1 MTVGTPP
8 EFVCPQGHR
17 WRLDD
22 HPADRSD
29 DERLRCLICGG
40 YALPAARPIGGG
52 EGPSGQPPRHSSNPP
67 PGTPTFPAIPGYAI
81 LGVLGRG
88 RAGVVYEALELAR
101 DRRVT
106 LEVIES
112 ERNGASGDGG
122 LVHLDAGA
130 TRLHHPNIVPVLACG
145 RHDGAEFLVSE
156 FVKGENLR
164 EHLEGGPLP
173 ALTAAEV
180 VETLAR
186 AVHEAHRLGFR
197 HGDLTAAQVLLTPS
211 HPPRFVDPDLGH
223 LCEENGRELIPRIT
237 GFGMAGAPGAG
248 RDSDSPVAAD
258 VFGLGSILF
267 ELLTGQ
273 SPRDAESID
282 RGAAS
287 PGARNPKVSKDLE
300 AICLACL
307 EPDPARRLAD
317 AGLLADA
324 LRQFLDTFVTHFQCS
339 RCSKGIKSKKPL
351 QVGTTLVR
359 CPSCGAQSLVEPL
372 GGKAPSPSSP
382 ERIERHDP
390 APATPAPETHHD
402 PAPSSTPEA
411 GRLSPSRPAAPPTAP
426 DNSNGPEAGWD
437 STFAVPK
444 GPAGRES
451 TPVPSST
458 PRSTPS
464 GFQAAGLPIVSGYA
478 LLSELGRGGMGVVYK
493 AKHEKLKR
501 IVALKM
507 VSIHPRDDSQG
518 LVRFQA
524 EAEAVAR
531 LHHPNI
537 VQIFEVGE
545 QDGSPYL
552 ALEFVTGGT
561 LKNRLDGR
569 PQPIRAAV
577 QLVQQLAR
585 AVHAAHQRGIVHRD
599 LKPANILLQP
609 TPPAEN
615 WYAASAGAIEANQ
628 VYGVPKVS
636 DFGVAKR
643 IDDGDAPGCY
653 GGIVGTAVYMAPEQA
668 KGQPEEIGPAA
679 DIYSLGVILYEMLTG
694 RPPFISSS
702 AVDVLRQLRSDP
714 PVPPRQLRREIPRD
728 LEAICRRCL
737 EKDPRQRY
745 PTAQLLADDLGSFL
759 EGEPVRARPPGPVE
773 RLWNWSLKNPV
784 PSTLLLTISAVLLFG
799 QWSLHR
805 LADQMVESTTKES
818 AAQQTELIKVVNSL
832 YTDVAA
838 RAKKAGVVVSHKYP
852 ELEGSIPIPAK
863 FTIELGQRMQIRA
876 EGDDHDR
883 GLDQSF
889 LQLKLYSE
897 HPFQHR
903 NDSPPKYQFGRDAL
917 AFYRDPRN
925 KDLPFDRIEKTRAG
939 ARVLRYATPLIME
952 ERCLKCHN
960 DPKLYELDEF
970 RKTDWK
976 AGDIR
981 GVLEVVCPLADNAE
995 QTQKMLLYTYLQVG
1009 GTGAAVLT
1017 LSWAGLML
1025 GRRRRRV

>member
-1 MTVGTPP
+1 MTVGIPP
-8 EFVCPQGHR
+8 EFVCPQHHR
-17 WRLDD
+17 WRIDD
-22 HPADRSD
+22 HAADRSD
-29 DERLRCLICGG
+29 AEKLRCPICGG
-40 YALPAARPIGGG
+40 EALPADRPIGGE
-52 EGPSGQPPRHSSNPP
+52 EGPSGPSLRDRSNPP
-67 PGTPTFPAIPGYAI
+67 PASPTFPTIPGYAI

-88 RAGVVYEALELAR
+88 RAGVVYEARELAR
-101 DRRVT
+101 DRRVA

-112 ERNGASGDGG
+112 ERNGASEEDR
-122 LVHLDAGA
+122 LVHFDAGA
-130 TRLHHPNIVPVLACG
+130 TRLNHPNIVPVLSTG
-145 RHDGAEFLVSE
+145 RHDGAEFLASE
-156 FVKGENLR
+156 FVKGETLS
-164 EHLEGGPLP
+164 EHLKGAPLP
-173 ALTAAEV
+173 VVTAAEV

-197 HGDLTAAQVLLTPS
+197 HGDLTAGRVLLASS
-211 HPPRFVDPDLGH
+211 HPPRFVDPAVGH
-223 LCEENGRELIPRIT
+223 LCEANGRELIPRIT
-237 GFGMAGAPGAG
+237 GFGVAVARGAG
-248 RDSDSPVAAD
+248 RDSDLSVAGD

-273 SPRDAESID
+273 SPRNAESID
-282 RGAAS
+282 RGTAGPS
-287 PGARNPKVSKDLE
+287 ARNPKVPKDLE

-307 EPDPARRLAD
+307 EPDPACRLAD
-317 AGLLADA
+317 AELLADA
-324 LRQFLDTFVTHFQCS
+324 LRPFLDSFVTQFVCSQCS
-339 RCSKGIKSKKPL
+339 KAIKSRKPL
-351 QVGTTLVR
+351 RLGTTVVR
-359 CPSCGAQSLVEPL
+359 CPRCGAQTLVEPL
-372 GGKAPSPSSP
+372 GGKAASPTTP
-382 ERIERHDP
+382 ERTEWHEPDPAPPAPETRHDP
-390 APATPAPETHHD
+390 APSH
-402 PAPSSTPEA
+402 TPEP
-411 GRLSPSRPAAPPTAP
+411 GRLSPSRPADPPTVP
-426 DNSNGPEAGWD
+426 DGPDRGWD
-437 STFAVPK
+437 STFAVPQ
-444 GPAGRES
+444 GPAASPS
-451 TPVPSST
+451 TPLPAPT

-464 GFQAAGLPIVSGYA
+464 GTQAAGLPIVSGYL
-478 LLSELGRGGMGVVYK
+478 LLSEVGRGGMGVVYK
-493 AKHEKLKR
+493 AKHERLKR
-501 IVALKM
+501 VVALKM
-507 VSIHPRDDSQG
+507 VSIHPQDDAQD
-518 LVRFQA
+518 LARFQA

-609 TPPAEN
+609 TPPTEN
-615 WYAASAGAIEANQ
+615 WHAASAGAIEANQ

-636 DFGVAKR
+636 DFGVATR
-643 IDDGDAPGCY
+643 IDDEDVLSGH
-653 GGIVGTAVYMAPEQA
+653 GGIVGTPLYMAPEQA

-694 RPPFISSS
+694 RPPFISST
-702 AVDVLRQLRSDP
+702 AVDVLRQVLSDP
-714 PVPPRQLRREIPRD
+714 PVPPRQLRRELPRD
-728 LEAICRRCL
+728 LEAICRCCL

-745 PTAQLLADDLGSFL
+745 PTAQFLADDLGSFL
-759 EGEPVRARPPGPVE
+759 EGESVRARPPGPAE

-784 PSTLLLTISAVLLFG
+784 PSTLLLTISSVLLLG

-805 LADQMVESTTKES
+805 LADQMVEATTKES

-838 RAKKAGVVVSHKYP
+838 RAKNAGVVVSHKYP

-863 FTIELGQRMQIRA
+863 FTIELGQRMQSRA
-876 EGDDHDR
+876 ESDEHGQ

-889 LQLKLYSE
+889 LQLRLYSD
-897 HPFQHR
+897 HPFRRR
-903 NDSPPKYQFGRDAL
+903 NDSPPKYQFGKDAL
-917 AFYRDPRN
+917 AFYRDAGN
-925 KDLPFDRIEKTRAG
+925 QGLPFDRTEKTRAG
-939 ARVLRYATPLIME
+939 ERVLRYATPLVME

-976 AGDIR
+976 VGDIR
-981 GVLEVVCPLADNAE
+981 GVLEVVCPLEDNTQ
-995 QTQKMLLYTYLQVG
+995 QTQSTLLNTYLQVA

-1017 LSWAGLML
+1017 LSWAGLL
-1025 GRRRRRV
+1025 WGRRRRRV

>member
-1 MTVGTPP
+1 MTVGIPP

-40 YALPAARPIGGG
+40 DALPADRPIGEGGG

-67 PGTPTFPAIPGYAI
+67 PGRPTFPAIPGYAI

-88 RAGVVYEALELAR
+88 RAGVVYEARELAR
-101 DRRVT
+101 DRRVA

-112 ERNGASGDGG
+112 ERNGASGDIG
-122 LVHLDAGA
+122 LVHVDAGA
-130 TRLHHPNIVPVLACG
+130 TRLHHPNIVPVLSCG

-173 ALTAAEV
+173 VLTAAEV

-197 HGDLTAAQVLLTPS
+197 HGDLTAARVLLTPS
-211 HPPRFVDPDLGH
+211 HPPRFVDSELGR

-248 RDSDSPVAAD
+248 RDSNSPVAAD

-273 SPRDAESID
+273 PPREAESID
-282 RGAAS
+282 RGAAPPS
-287 PGARNPKVSKDLE
+287 AWNPKVPKDLE
-300 AICLACL
+300 AICLSCL

-324 LRQFLDTFVTHFQCS
+324 LRQFLDTFVTLFQCS
-339 RCSKGIKSKKPL
+339 RCSKAIKSKKPL
-351 QVGTTLVR
+351 QVGTTVVR
-359 CPSCGAQSLVEPL
+359 CPHCGAQSLVEPL
-372 GGKAPSPSSP
+372 RGKAPSPSSP
-382 ERIERHDP
+382 ERTARHEQ
-390 APATPAPETHHD
+390 APETRHD
-402 PAPSSTPEA
+402 PAPSSTPEP
-411 GRLSPSRPAAPPTAP
+411 GRLSPSRPADPPTAP
-426 DNSNGPEAGWD
+426 DNSNGPDGGWD

-444 GPAGRES
+444 GPAGGPS
-451 TPVPSST
+451 TPVSSST
-458 PRSTPS
+458 PHSTPS
-464 GFQAAGLPIVSGYA
+464 GTQAAGLPIVSGYV
-478 LLSELGRGGMGVVYK
+478 LLSELGRGGMGAVYK

-507 VSIHPRDDSQG
+507 VSIHPQDGSQG
-518 LVRFQA
+518 LERFQA

-552 ALEFVTGGT
+552 ALEYVTGGT

-609 TPPAEN
+609 TPPTEN

-628 VYGVPKVS
+628 VYGVPKVN

-643 IDDGDAPGCY
+643 IDDSDAPGYY

-702 AVDVLRQLRSDP
+702 TVDVLRQLLSDP

-805 LADQMVESTTKES
+805 LANQMVESTTKES

-838 RAKKAGVVVSHKYP
+838 RAKNAGVVVSHKYP

-863 FTIELGQRMQIRA
+863 FTIELGQRMQSRA

-897 HPFQHR
+897 HPFQRR
-903 NDSPPKYQFGRDAL
+903 NDSPPKYQFGKDAL
-917 AFYRDPRN
+917 AFYRDAGN
-925 KDLPFDRIEKTRAG
+925 KGLPFDRIEKTRAG

-981 GVLEVVCPLADNAE
+981 GVLEVVCPLEDNAE
-995 QTQKMLLYTYLQVG
+995 QTQKTLLNTYLQVA
-1009 GTGAAVLT
+1009 GTGAVVLT
-1017 LSWAGLML
+1017 LCWAGLML

>member
-1 MTVGTPP
+1 M
-8 EFVCPQGHR
+8 
-17 WRLDD
+17 
-22 HPADRSD
+22 
-29 DERLRCLICGG
+29 
-40 YALPAARPIGGG
+40 
-52 EGPSGQPPRHSSNPP
+52 
-67 PGTPTFPAIPGYAI
+67 
-81 LGVLGRG
+81 
-88 RAGVVYEALELAR
+88 
-101 DRRVT
+101 
-106 LEVIES
+106 
-112 ERNGASGDGG
+112 
-122 LVHLDAGA
+122 
-130 TRLHHPNIVPVLACG
+130 
-145 RHDGAEFLVSE
+145 
-156 FVKGENLR
+156 
-164 EHLEGGPLP
+164 
-173 ALTAAEV
+173 
-180 VETLAR
+180 
-186 AVHEAHRLGFR
+186 
-197 HGDLTAAQVLLTPS
+197 
-211 HPPRFVDPDLGH
+211 
-223 LCEENGRELIPRIT
+223 
-237 GFGMAGAPGAG
+237 
-248 RDSDSPVAAD
+248 
-258 VFGLGSILF
+258 
-267 ELLTGQ
+267 
-273 SPRDAESID
+273 
-282 RGAAS
+282 
-287 PGARNPKVSKDLE
+287 
-300 AICLACL
+300 
-307 EPDPARRLAD
+307 
-317 AGLLADA
+317 
-324 LRQFLDTFVTHFQCS
+324 
-339 RCSKGIKSKKPL
+339 
-351 QVGTTLVR
+351 
-359 CPSCGAQSLVEPL
+359 
-372 GGKAPSPSSP
+372 
-382 ERIERHDP
+382 
-390 APATPAPETHHD
+390 
-402 PAPSSTPEA
+402 
-411 GRLSPSRPAAPPTAP
+411 
-426 DNSNGPEAGWD
+426 
-437 STFAVPK
+437 PK
-444 GPAGRES
+444 GPAGRPS

-458 PRSTPS
+458 PHSTPS
-464 GFQAAGLPIVSGYA
+464 GTQAAGLPIVSGYV
-478 LLSELGRGGMGVVYK
+478 LLSELGRGGMGAVYK

-507 VSIHPRDDSQG
+507 VSIHPQDDSQG

-609 TPPAEN
+609 TPPTEN

-628 VYGVPKVS
+628 VYGVPKVN

-643 IDDGDAPGCY
+643 IDDSDAPGCY

-702 AVDVLRQLRSDP
+702 AVDVLRQLLSDP

-838 RAKKAGVVVSHKYP
+838 RAKNAGVVVSHKYP

-863 FTIELGQRMQIRA
+863 FTIELGQRMV
-876 EGDDHDR
+876 
-883 GLDQSF
+883 
-889 LQLKLYSE
+889 
-897 HPFQHR
+897 
-903 NDSPPKYQFGRDAL
+903 
-917 AFYRDPRN
+917 DPRRERRSRQGAGPE
-925 KDLPFDRIEKTRAG
+925 LLATEALQRAPVPAPERQPPEIPVRQG
-939 ARVLRYATPLIME
+939 RPRVLSGRGEQGPPLRPDRE
-952 ERCLKCHN
+952 
-960 DPKLYELDEF
+960 DP
-970 RKTDWK
+970 
-976 AGDIR
+976 
-981 GVLEVVCPLADNAE
+981 
-995 QTQKMLLYTYLQVG
+995 
-1009 GTGAAVLT
+1009 
-1017 LSWAGLML
+1017 
-1025 GRRRRRV
+1025 RRRQGPPLRHAADHGGAMPEMSQRSQAL

>member
-1 MTVGTPP
+1 
-8 EFVCPQGHR
+8 
-17 WRLDD
+17 
-22 HPADRSD
+22 
-29 DERLRCLICGG
+29 
-40 YALPAARPIGGG
+40 
-52 EGPSGQPPRHSSNPP
+52 
-67 PGTPTFPAIPGYAI
+67 
-81 LGVLGRG
+81 
-88 RAGVVYEALELAR
+88 
-101 DRRVT
+101 
-106 LEVIES
+106 
-112 ERNGASGDGG
+112 
-122 LVHLDAGA
+122 
-130 TRLHHPNIVPVLACG
+130 
-145 RHDGAEFLVSE
+145 
-156 FVKGENLR
+156 
-164 EHLEGGPLP
+164 
-173 ALTAAEV
+173 
-180 VETLAR
+180 
-186 AVHEAHRLGFR
+186 
-197 HGDLTAAQVLLTPS
+197 
-211 HPPRFVDPDLGH
+211 
-223 LCEENGRELIPRIT
+223 
-237 GFGMAGAPGAG
+237 
-248 RDSDSPVAAD
+248 
-258 VFGLGSILF
+258 
-267 ELLTGQ
+267 
-273 SPRDAESID
+273 
-282 RGAAS
+282 
-287 PGARNPKVSKDLE
+287 
-300 AICLACL
+300 
-307 EPDPARRLAD
+307 
-317 AGLLADA
+317 
-324 LRQFLDTFVTHFQCS
+324 
-339 RCSKGIKSKKPL
+339 
-351 QVGTTLVR
+351 
-359 CPSCGAQSLVEPL
+359 
-372 GGKAPSPSSP
+372 
-382 ERIERHDP
+382 
-390 APATPAPETHHD
+390 
-402 PAPSSTPEA
+402 
-411 GRLSPSRPAAPPTAP
+411 
-426 DNSNGPEAGWD
+426 
-437 STFAVPK
+437 
-444 GPAGRES
+444 
-451 TPVPSST
+451 VPSST
-458 PRSTPS
+458 PRSTRFGS
-464 GFQAAGLPIVSGYA
+464 QAAGLPIVSGYV
-478 LLSELGRGGMGVVYK
+478 LLSELGRGAMGVVYK

-561 LKNRLDGR
+561 LKNRLDGQ
-569 PQPIRAAV
+569 PQPIRAAA

-609 TPPAEN
+609 TPPTEN

-643 IDDGDAPGCY
+643 IDDSDAPGCY

-668 KGQPEEIGPAA
+668 KEQPEEIGPAA

-702 AVDVLRQLRSDP
+702 VVDVLRKHLSDP

-805 LADQMVESTTKES
+805 LADQMVKSTTKES

-832 YTDVAA
+832 YTDVAT
-838 RAKKAGVVVSHKYP
+838 RAKNAGVVVSHKYP

-863 FTIELGQRMQIRA
+863 FTIELGQRMQSRA
-876 EGDDHDR
+876 ESDDHDR

-897 HPFQHR
+897 HPFQRR
-903 NDSPPKYQFGRDAL
+903 NDSPPKYQFGKDAL
-917 AFYRDPRN
+917 AFYRDAGN
-925 KDLPFDRIEKTRAG
+925 KGLPFDRIEKTRAG

-981 GVLEVVCPLADNAE
+981 GVLEVVCPLEDNAE
-995 QTQKMLLYTYLQVG
+995 QTQKTLLNTYLQVA
-1009 GTGAAVLT
+1009 GTGVAVLT
-1017 LSWAGLML
+1017 LCSAALML

>member
-22 HPADRSD
+22 HPAGRSD

-88 RAGVVYEALELAR
+88 RAGVVYEARELAR

-112 ERNGASGDGG
+112 ERNGASGDNG

-130 TRLHHPNIVPVLACG
+130 TRLHHPNIVPVLSCG

-173 ALTAAEV
+173 VLTAAEV

-197 HGDLTAAQVLLTPS
+197 HGDLTAARVLLAPS

-248 RDSDSPVAAD
+248 RDSDSSVAAD

-273 SPRDAESID
+273 PPRDAESID
-282 RGAAS
+282 RGAAPPS
-287 PGARNPKVSKDLE
+287 ARNPKVPKDLE

-307 EPDPARRLAD
+307 DPDPARRLAD

-464 GFQAAGLPIVSGYA
+464 GFQAAGLPIVSGYV

-507 VSIHPRDDSQG
+507 VSIHPQDGSQG
-518 LVRFQA
+518 FVRFQA

-643 IDDGDAPGCY
+643 IDDGEAPGCY

-759 EGEPVRARPPGPVE
+759 EGEPVRARPPRPVE

-805 LADQMVESTTKES
+805 LADQMVESTTKEG

-832 YTDVAA
+832 YSDVAA
-838 RAKKAGVVVSHKYP
+838 RAKNAGVVVSHKYP
-852 ELEGSIPIPAK
+852 ELAGSIPIPAK
-863 FTIELGQRMQIRA
+863 FTIELGQRMVDLA
-876 EGDDHDR
+876 GSDDHGR

-889 LQLKLYSE
+889 LQLKLYSD
-897 HPFQHR
+897 HPFQRR
-903 NDSPPKYQFGRDAL
+903 NDSPPKYQFGKDAL
-917 AFYRDPRN
+917 AFYRDAGN
-925 KDLPFDRIEKTRAG
+925 KDRPFDRIEKTRAG

>member
-1 MTVGTPP
+1 MP
-8 EFVCPQGHR
+8 
-17 WRLDD
+17 
-22 HPADRSD
+22 
-29 DERLRCLICGG
+29 
-40 YALPAARPIGGG
+40 
-52 EGPSGQPPRHSSNPP
+52 
-67 PGTPTFPAIPGYAI
+67 
-81 LGVLGRG
+81 
-88 RAGVVYEALELAR
+88 
-101 DRRVT
+101 
-106 LEVIES
+106 
-112 ERNGASGDGG
+112 
-122 LVHLDAGA
+122 
-130 TRLHHPNIVPVLACG
+130 
-145 RHDGAEFLVSE
+145 
-156 FVKGENLR
+156 
-164 EHLEGGPLP
+164 
-173 ALTAAEV
+173 
-180 VETLAR
+180 
-186 AVHEAHRLGFR
+186 
-197 HGDLTAAQVLLTPS
+197 
-211 HPPRFVDPDLGH
+211 
-223 LCEENGRELIPRIT
+223 
-237 GFGMAGAPGAG
+237 
-248 RDSDSPVAAD
+248 
-258 VFGLGSILF
+258 
-267 ELLTGQ
+267 
-273 SPRDAESID
+273 
-282 RGAAS
+282 
-287 PGARNPKVSKDLE
+287 KDLE

-324 LRQFLDTFVTHFQCS
+324 LRQFLDTFVTLFQCS
-339 RCSKGIKSKKPL
+339 RCSKAIKSKKPL
-351 QVGTTLVR
+351 QVGTTAVR
-359 CPSCGAQSLVEPL
+359 CPHCGAQSLVDPL
-372 GGKAPSPSSP
+372 RGKAPSPSSP
-382 ERIERHDP
+382 ERTERHEP
-390 APATPAPETHHD
+390 APAPETRHD
-402 PAPSSTPEA
+402 PAPSSTPEP
-411 GRLSPSRPAAPPTAP
+411 GRLSPSRPADPPTAP
-426 DNSNGPEAGWD
+426 DNSNGPDGGWD

-444 GPAGRES
+444 GPAGRPS

-458 PRSTPS
+458 PHSTPS
-464 GFQAAGLPIVSGYA
+464 GTQAAGLPIVSGYV

-518 LVRFQA
+518 LERFQA

-609 TPPAEN
+609 TPPTEN

-702 AVDVLRQLRSDP
+702 ASRRPEAAPLRS
-714 PVPPRQLRREIPRD
+714 
-728 LEAICRRCL
+728 
-737 EKDPRQRY
+737 
-745 PTAQLLADDLGSFL
+745 
-759 EGEPVRARPPGPVE
+759 PGPAAPAQAGDTPRPGGDLSALPGE
-773 RLWNWSLKNPV
+773 RS
-784 PSTLLLTISAVLLFG
+784 PSTLPHRPVARRRPRLLPRRRAGPGSSPGARRAVVELVPQEPG
-799 QWSLHR
+799 PLHPAADHLR
-805 LADQMVESTTKES
+805 GPVIRAMEPAPPRRPDGGVDHQGERGPADRADQGRQLAVYRRGREGQERGRRGESQVSRVGRLHPHPGEIHYR
-818 AAQQTELIKVVNSL
+818 AGPADAEL
-832 YTDVAA
+832 
-838 RAKKAGVVVSHKYP
+838 AGS
-852 ELEGSIPIPAK
+852 
-863 FTIELGQRMQIRA
+863 
-876 EGDDHDR
+876 DDHGR

-897 HPFQHR
+897 HPFQRR
-903 NDSPPKYQFGRDAL
+903 NDSPPKYQFGKDAL
-917 AFYRDPRN
+917 AFYQDAGN
-925 KDLPFDRIEKTRAG
+925 KDRPFDRIEKTRAG

-981 GVLEVVCPLADNAE
+981 GVLEVVCPLEDNAE
-995 QTQKMLLYTYLQVG
+995 QTQKTLLNTYLQVA
-1009 GTGAAVLT
+1009 GTGAAVLA

>member
-1 MTVGTPP
+1 
-8 EFVCPQGHR
+8 
-17 WRLDD
+17 
-22 HPADRSD
+22 
-29 DERLRCLICGG
+29 
-40 YALPAARPIGGG
+40 
-52 EGPSGQPPRHSSNPP
+52 
-67 PGTPTFPAIPGYAI
+67 
-81 LGVLGRG
+81 
-88 RAGVVYEALELAR
+88 
-101 DRRVT
+101 
-106 LEVIES
+106 
-112 ERNGASGDGG
+112 
-122 LVHLDAGA
+122 
-130 TRLHHPNIVPVLACG
+130 
-145 RHDGAEFLVSE
+145 
-156 FVKGENLR
+156 
-164 EHLEGGPLP
+164 
-173 ALTAAEV
+173 
-180 VETLAR
+180 
-186 AVHEAHRLGFR
+186 
-197 HGDLTAAQVLLTPS
+197 
-211 HPPRFVDPDLGH
+211 VDPDLGH
-223 LCEENGRELIPRIT
+223 LCEANRRELIPRIT
-237 GFGMAGAPGAG
+237 GFGLTFSPGAE

-273 SPRDAESID
+273 APRDLESID
-282 RGAAS
+282 QGAAPPS
-287 PGARNPKVSKDLE
+287 ARNPKVPKVLE

-307 EPDPARRLAD
+307 EPARRLAD

-324 LRQFLDTFVTHFQCS
+324 LRQFLDTYVTVFQCS
-339 RCSKGIKSKKPL
+339 RCSRPIKSNKPL
-351 QVGTTLVR
+351 QVGTTVVH
-359 CPSCGAQSLVEPL
+359 CPHCGAQSLVEPL
-372 GGKAPSPSSP
+372 GGKDPSPSSP
-382 ERIERHDP
+382 QGTERRD
-390 APATPAPETHHD
+390 PAPETRRD
-402 PAPSSTPEA
+402 AAPSITPEP
-411 GRLSPSRPAAPPTAP
+411 GRFSSSRPADPSTATNAPSDSDRDPH
-426 DNSNGPEAGWD
+426 
-437 STFAVPK
+437 STFKPFNRSADRP
-444 GPAGRES
+444 S
-451 TPVPSST
+451 TPAPSST

-464 GFQAAGLPIVSGYA
+464 GADRYVQRGPLSTPAPSSTPRSTPYGTQAAGLPIVDGYA
-478 LLSELGRGGMGVVYK
+478 LLSELGRGAMGVVYK

-507 VSIHPRDDSQG
+507 ISIQPLDDSQG
-518 LVRFQA
+518 LAQFQA

-545 QDGSPYL
+545 QHGSPFL

-569 PQPIRAAV
+569 PQPIRAAA

-585 AVHAAHQRGIVHRD
+585 AIHAAHLRGIVHRD

-609 TPPAEN
+609 TPPSEN
-615 WYAASAGAIEANQ
+615 WHAASAGAIEANQ

-636 DFGVAKR
+636 DFGLAIR
-643 IDDGDAPGCY
+643 IDDVDAPGYY
-653 GGIVGTAVYMAPEQA
+653 GGVVGTPVYAAPEQV
-668 KGQPEEIGPAA
+668 KGQPEEVGPAS

-702 AVDVLRQLRSDP
+702 AVDVLKQLVSDP

-737 EKDPRQRY
+737 EKDPRERY

-759 EGEPVRARPPGPVE
+759 EGESVRARPPGPVE

-805 LADQMVESTTKES
+805 LANQMVESTTISS

-832 YTDVAA
+832 YTEVAT
-838 RAKKAGVVVSHKYP
+838 RAKHAGIVVTHKYP
-852 ELEGSIPIPAK
+852 DTADSIPIPAK
-863 FTIELGQRMQIRA
+863 FTIELGQRMQNRA
-876 EGDDHDR
+876 EEDPDR
-883 GLDQSF
+883 KLEQSF

-897 HPFQHR
+897 HPFRRR

-917 AFYRDPRN
+917 AFYEDAGN
-925 KDLPFDRIEKTRAG
+925 KGLPFDRIEKTRAG

-981 GVLEVVCPLADNAE
+981 GVLEVVCPLEESTE
-995 QTQKMLLYTYLQVG
+995 QTQTTLLYTYLQVAG
-1009 GTGAAVLT
+1009 VGAAVLA
-1017 LSWAGLML
+1017 LCWAALMF
-1025 GRRRRRV
+1025 GRRRRGV

>member
-88 RAGVVYEALELAR
+88 RAGVVYEARELAR

-112 ERNGASGDGG
+112 ERNGASGDNG

-130 TRLHHPNIVPVLACG
+130 TRLHHPNIVPVLSCG

-173 ALTAAEV
+173 VLTAAEV

-197 HGDLTAAQVLLTPS
+197 HGDLTAARVLLAPS

-273 SPRDAESID
+273 PPRDAESID
-282 RGAAS
+282 RGAAPPS
-287 PGARNPKVSKDLE
+287 ARNPKVPKDLE

-307 EPDPARRLAD
+307 DPDPARRLAD

-464 GFQAAGLPIVSGYA
+464 GFQAAGLPIVSGYV

-507 VSIHPRDDSQG
+507 VSIHPQDGSQG
-518 LVRFQA
+518 FVRFQA

-643 IDDGDAPGCY
+643 IDDGEAPGCY

-702 AVDVLRQLRSDP
+702 AVNVLRQLRSDP

-759 EGEPVRARPPGPVE
+759 EGEPVRARPPRPVE

-805 LADQMVESTTKES
+805 LADQMVESTTKEG

-832 YTDVAA
+832 YSDVAA
-838 RAKKAGVVVSHKYP
+838 RAKNAGVVVSHKYP
-852 ELEGSIPIPAK
+852 ELAGSIPIPAK
-863 FTIELGQRMQIRA
+863 FTIELGQRMVDLA
-876 EGDDHDR
+876 GSDDHGR

-889 LQLKLYSE
+889 LQLKLYSD
-897 HPFQHR
+897 HPFQRR
-903 NDSPPKYQFGRDAL
+903 NDSPPKYQFGKDAL
-917 AFYRDPRN
+917 AFYRDAGN
-925 KDLPFDRIEKTRAG
+925 KDRPFDRIEKTRAAPG
-939 ARVLRYATPLIME
+939 SSATP
-952 ERCLKCHN
+952 
-960 DPKLYELDEF
+960 
-970 RKTDWK
+970 
-976 AGDIR
+976 
-981 GVLEVVCPLADNAE
+981 
-995 QTQKMLLYTYLQVG
+995 
-1009 GTGAAVLT
+1009 
-1017 LSWAGLML
+1017 
-1025 GRRRRRV
+1025 RR

>member
-1 MTVGTPP
+1 MSHLRRRRPG
-8 EFVCPQGHR
+8 R
-17 WRLDD
+17 
-22 HPADRSD
+22 RSTD
-29 DERLRCLICGG
+29 LAE
-40 YALPAARPIGGG
+40 AG
-52 EGPSGQPPRHSSNPP
+52 EGPSGPSPRDRSNPT
-67 PGTPTFPAIPGYAI
+67 PGRPTFPAIPGYAI

-88 RAGVVYEALELAR
+88 RAGVVYEARELAR
-101 DRRVT
+101 DRRVA

-112 ERNGASGDGG
+112 GRNGASGDHRH
-122 LVHLDAGA
+122 VHIDADA
-130 TRLHHPNIVPVLACG
+130 TRLHHPNIVPVLSTG
-145 RHDGAEFLVSE
+145 RHEGAEFLASE
-156 FVKGENLR
+156 FVKGENLS
-164 EHLEGGPLP
+164 EYLEGGPLP
-173 ALTAAEV
+173 VLTAAEV

-186 AVHEAHRLGFR
+186 AVHEAHRQGFR
-197 HGDLTAAQVLLTPS
+197 HGDLTAARVLLAPS
-211 HPPRFVDPDLGH
+211 HPPRFVDPELGH

-273 SPRDAESID
+273 PPRDAESID

-287 PGARNPKVSKDLE
+287 PSARNPKVPKDLE

-324 LRQFLDTFVTHFQCS
+324 LRQFLDTFVTQFQCS
-339 RCSKGIKSKKPL
+339 RCSKAIKSKKPL
-351 QVGTTLVR
+351 RVGTTVVR
-359 CPSCGAQSLVEPL
+359 CPRCGAQSLVEPL
-372 GGKAPSPSSP
+372 GGKAPSPSAP
-382 ERIERHDP
+382 ERTERHEP
-390 APATPAPETHHD
+390 APAPPIPETHHD
-402 PAPSSTPEA
+402 PAPSRYARA
-411 GRLSPSRPAAPPTAP
+411 GPPLRIPACRATDRPRPGSRSRSRVGQHVRGARGPAA
-426 DNSNGPEAGWD
+426 GP
-437 STFAVPK
+437 
-444 GPAGRES
+444 S

-464 GFQAAGLPIVSGYA
+464 GSQAAGLPIVGGYV

-507 VSIHPRDDSQG
+507 VSIHPQDDSQD
-518 LVRFQA
+518 LARFQA

-609 TPPAEN
+609 TPPTEN
-615 WYAASAGAIEANQ
+615 WHAASAAAIEANQ

-643 IDDGDAPGCY
+643 IDDDDAPGRY
-653 GGIVGTAVYMAPEQA
+653 GGLVGTPVYMAPEQA

-702 AVDVLRQLRSDP
+702 AVDVLRQLLSDP
-714 PVPPRQLRREIPRD
+714 PVPPRQLRRELP
-728 LEAICRRCL
+728 ATWRR
-737 EKDPRQRY
+737 
-745 PTAQLLADDLGSFL
+745 S
-759 EGEPVRARPPGPVE
+759 
-773 RLWNWSLKNPV
+773 
-784 PSTLLLTISAVLLFG
+784 
-799 QWSLHR
+799 
-805 LADQMVESTTKES
+805 
-818 AAQQTELIKVVNSL
+818 
-832 YTDVAA
+832 
-838 RAKKAGVVVSHKYP
+838 AGVAWRK
-852 ELEGSIPIPAK
+852 IPASAIPPPSCSPTTSAPSSK
-863 FTIELGQRMQIRA
+863 ASRSGLA
-876 EGDDHDR
+876 PR
-883 GLDQSF
+883 GPPSGCGTGR
-889 LQLKLYSE
+889 S
-897 HPFQHR
+897 R
-903 NDSPPKYQFGRDAL
+903 TRSPP
-917 AFYRDPRN
+917 P
-925 KDLPFDRIEKTRAG
+925 
-939 ARVLRYATPLIME
+939 
-952 ERCLKCHN
+952 CC
-960 DPKLYELDEF
+960 
-970 RKTDWK
+970 
-976 AGDIR
+976 
-981 GVLEVVCPLADNAE
+981 
-995 QTQKMLLYTYLQVG
+995 
-1009 GTGAAVLT
+1009 
-1017 LSWAGLML
+1017 
-1025 GRRRRRV
+1025 